1 MNNSPTDRILTDWDR
16 ISRQAQRPSPPHRAA
31 VTTALPVSMIASAA
45 VLAVVVAASTWL
57 GLPRGGGSPGGGSPG
72 AGASGAGSPGPGA
85 SVSPAVSTA
94 GPWGTLAVV
103 PPSNGVMEALAAG
116 TLRITES
123 CVFLEEAGDDLLLL
137 VWPADRTTWSAD
149 PPGVTIRNLDGTSVT
164 LRDGDRISLGGGG
177 DSLAEGGVSGVEW
190 VRKTVWVAPP
200 ALTCPLDARWFVG
213 EVVTDR

>member
-1 MNNSPTDRILTDWDR
+1 MKNSPTDRILSDWDR

-45 VLAVVVAASTWL
+45 VLAVVVAVGTWL
-57 GLPRGGGSPGGGSPG
+57 GLPRGDGSPGGGSPG
-72 AGASGAGSPGPGA
+72 AGA

-94 GPWGTLAVV
+94 GPWGPLAVV

-190 VRKTVWVAPP
+190 VRRTVWVAPP

>member
-1 MNNSPTDRILTDWDR
+1 MNHSPTDRILSDWDR

-45 VLAVVVAASTWL
+45 VLAVVVAAGTWL

-72 AGASGAGSPGPGA
+72 AGAS
-85 SVSPAVSTA
+85 VSPTVSTA
-94 GPWGTLAVV
+94 GPWGPLAVV
-103 PPSNGVMEALAAG
+103 PPSNLVMEALAAG
-116 TLRITES
+116 TFQITES

-177 DSLAEGGVSGVEW
+177 DSVAEGGVSGVEW

-213 EVVTDR
+213 AVVTDR